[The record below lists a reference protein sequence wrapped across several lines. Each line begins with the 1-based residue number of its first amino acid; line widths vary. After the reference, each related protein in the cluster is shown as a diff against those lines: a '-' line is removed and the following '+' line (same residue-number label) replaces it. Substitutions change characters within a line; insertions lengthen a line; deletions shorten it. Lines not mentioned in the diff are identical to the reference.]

1 MNREV
6 FQEDIEDRSC
16 AVNLGCHP
24 VQGGNVFPNSFAFIC
39 LSSELEH
46 AFALHLFAEVN
57 Y

>member
-6 FQEDIEDRSC
+6 FQEDIEGRSC
-16 AVNLGCHP
+16 AVYLGCHP

-39 LSSELEH
+39 LSSAVEH
-46 AFALHLFAEVN
+46 AFALHLFAKVD